1 MAISKQ
7 DVEHVAKLARIK
19 LTENEKSKYTQE
31 LSRILAYVDELNEVD
46 TAGIEPMAQISGLK
60 NIGRADEIT
69 NPKDRQNLLRNAP
82 AKDKGFIKVKKVF
95 E

>member
-7 DVEHVAKLARIK
+7 DVEHVANLARIK
-19 LTENEKSKYTQE
+19 LTEAEKSKYTQE

-46 TAGIEPMAQISGLK
+46 TTGIEPISQISHLK
-60 NIGRADEIT
+60 NIARPDEIT
-69 NPKDRQNLLRNAP
+69 NLQDRENLLQNAL
-82 AKDKGFIKVKKVF
+82 AQEKGFIKVKKVF